1 MIPLHDPDL
10 RLHTRPYLIYALIA
24 VNVLVFLFQLPMSDL
39 EETTFIWR
47 FGLIPHELTG
57 GEAFEIV
64 RFQTTDGLR
73 EVDISS
79 PVPTWATIFTS
90 MFLHGGFLHVAGNM
104 LFLWVFG
111 DNIENR
117 FGRWRFITFYLGA
130 GVVAA
135 FAQVLVNTDSEIPM
149 IGASGAVAGVLGAYW
164 LLYPRSRIHTL
175 IFLGWFIFHRRLPA
189 ILLIGVWA
197 ALQTFGGIGQLASPD
212 GGGTAYF
219 AHLGGLVIGII
230 IGASSRLRA
239 GWHETPRQYRPSD

>member
-10 RLHTRPYLIYALIA
+10 RLHTRPYIIYALIA
-24 VNVLVFLFQLPMSDL
+24 VNVLVFLFQLPMSNLD
-39 EETTFIWR
+39 ETSFIWR
-47 FGLIPHELTG
+47 FGLIPHELIG
-57 GEAFEIV
+57 GEAFEMV
-64 RFQTTDGLR
+64 RFQTSDGLR

-135 FAQVLVNTDSEIPM
+135 FAQVLVNTDSQIPM

-219 AHLGGLVIGII
+219 AHLGGLAIGIV

-239 GWHETPRQYRPSD
+239 GWHETPRQYRPSG